1 MIFCGPEWPAAL
13 RGKFIM
19 GRFGNFI
26 GQGDFG
32 YDLLAVDLRRNA
44 AGVFEARM
52 ETFLYPLSR
61 PIDFLQVGKKLYI
74 LDFTRHHGT
83 KSGRPLTP
91 GRILELSW

>member
-1 MIFCGPEWPAAL
+1 
-13 RGKFIM
+13 
-19 GRFGNFI
+19 
-26 GQGDFG
+26 
-32 YDLLAVDLRRNA
+32 
-44 AGVFEARM
+44 M

-61 PIDFLQVGKKLYI
+61 PIDFLHVGKKLYI